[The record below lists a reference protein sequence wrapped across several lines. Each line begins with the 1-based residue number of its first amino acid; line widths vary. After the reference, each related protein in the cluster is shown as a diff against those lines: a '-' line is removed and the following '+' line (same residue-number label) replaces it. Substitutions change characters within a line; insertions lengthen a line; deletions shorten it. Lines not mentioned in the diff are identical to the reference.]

1 MIIRPISLFQR
12 VRLSELVSGFGWI
25 TAFVG
30 TLMYPVLI
38 KGSNPSNKNAAG
50 KSSSQMSNGAICKL
64 ESIQEF

>member
-1 MIIRPISLFQR
+1 
-12 VRLSELVSGFGWI
+12 VSGFGWI